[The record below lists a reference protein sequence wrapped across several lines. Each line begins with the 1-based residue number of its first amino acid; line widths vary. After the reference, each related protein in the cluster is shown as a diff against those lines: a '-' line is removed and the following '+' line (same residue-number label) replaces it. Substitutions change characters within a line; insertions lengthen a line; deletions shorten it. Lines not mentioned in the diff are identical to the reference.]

1 MISYAKGLILS
12 IILFVAFVVLYY
24 LMGRNGF
31 IIDDGVLMVS
41 QVFLGFIHWIYAWPL
56 YKYLKKKHT
65 GSKSSQGFLLS
76 SQCISV
82 LNILLLMWIL
92 ADPSTFF

>member
-41 QVFLGFIHWIYAWPL
+41 QVFLGFIHWIYA
-56 YKYLKKKHT
+56 
-65 GSKSSQGFLLS
+65 
-76 SQCISV
+76 
-82 LNILLLMWIL
+82 
-92 ADPSTFF
+92 